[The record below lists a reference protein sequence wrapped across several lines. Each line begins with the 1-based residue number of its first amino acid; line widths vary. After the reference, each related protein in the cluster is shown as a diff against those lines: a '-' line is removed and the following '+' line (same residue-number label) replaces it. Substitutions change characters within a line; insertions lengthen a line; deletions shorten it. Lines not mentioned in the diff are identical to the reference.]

1 MKNDPCSG
9 KVYLV
14 GAGPGDP
21 RLITL
26 RGIECLQQAEVVL
39 FDYLVNPKILDY
51 APKTAELIPLG
62 HHEGDRG
69 MSAESIV
76 ETMVAEARQGKTVVR
91 LKNGDPVVFGR
102 FAEEIAAL
110 DVASI
115 PLEVV
120 PGVTAGLA
128 AAGYAEI
135 PVTHGWKSSAV
146 ALVTGHE
153 RADKSAP
160 GLDYAALARFPG
172 TLIFY
177 MGVSSAPRWSA
188 ALIKEG
194 KSPDTPVAIV
204 RRCSWPDQEIAFCT
218 LGTVAETLSTSSIR
232 PPAVILVG
240 DVVGVARKKG
250 ITS

>member
-1 MKNDPCSG
+1 MKKDSCAG
-9 KVYLV
+9 KVFLV

-26 RGIECLQQAEVVL
+26 RGMECLQQADLVI
-39 FDYLVNPKILDY
+39 FDYLVNPQLLDH
-51 APKTAELIPLG
+51 APTTAERISLG
-62 HHEGDRG
+62 HHGTGRE
-69 MSAESIV
+69 MSPDLVNAKMIDG
-76 ETMVAEARQGKTVVR
+76 ARCGKTVVR

-102 FAEEIAAL
+102 FAEEIGAL
-110 DVASI
+110 VEAGI
-115 PLEVV
+115 PLEIV

-128 AAGYAEI
+128 AADYARI
-135 PVTHGWKSSAV
+135 PVTHGWKASAV

-177 MGVSSAPRWSA
+177 MGVSSVSEWSEE
-188 ALIKEG
+188 LIKEG
-194 KSPDTPVAIV
+194 KSPETSVAVV
-204 RRCSWPDQEIAFCT
+204 RRCSWPDQKITHCT
-218 LGTVAETLSTSSIR
+218 LGTVAQVVATHSIR

-240 DVVGVARKKG
+240 DVVGFTAEELH
-250 ITS
+250 

>member
-1 MKNDPCSG
+1 MKSDTCSG

-26 RGIECLQQAEVVL
+26 RGIECLEQAEVVI
-39 FDYLVNPKILDY
+39 FDYLVNEKILDH
-51 APKTAELIPLG
+51 APKSAELIPLG
-62 HHEGDRG
+62 HHGRGRG
-69 MSAESIV
+69 MSAESVIK
-76 ETMVAEARQGKTVVR
+76 TMVAEAQRGKTVVR
-91 LKNGDPVVFGR
+91 LKNGDPAVFGR
-102 FAEEIAAL
+102 LAEEIAAL
-110 DVASI
+110 VEAAI

-177 MGVSSAPRWSA
+177 MGISSAAQWSA

-194 KSPDTPVAIV
+194 KSPQTPVAIV

-218 LGTVAETLSTSSIR
+218 LGTVAEMLSTCSIH

-240 DVVGVARKKG
+240 DVVELAHKKEQ
-250 ITS
+250 

>member
-1 MKNDPCSG
+1 
-9 KVYLV
+9 
-14 GAGPGDP
+14 
-21 RLITL
+21 
-26 RGIECLQQAEVVL
+26 
-39 FDYLVNPKILDY
+39 
-51 APKTAELIPLG
+51 
-62 HHEGDRG
+62 
-69 MSAESIV
+69 MSAESVIKK
-76 ETMVAEARQGKTVVR
+76 MVAEAQRGKTVVR
-91 LKNGDPVVFGR
+91 LKNGDPAVFGR
-102 FAEEIAAL
+102 LAEEIAAL
-110 DVASI
+110 DEAEI

-160 GLDYAALARFPG
+160 ELDYAALARFPG

-177 MGVSSAPRWSA
+177 MGVSTAPQWSA

-194 KSPDTPVAIV
+194 KSPKTPVAIV

-218 LGTVAETLSTSSIR
+218 LGTVAEMLSTCSIL

-240 DVVGVARKKG
+240 DVVELANKKEH
-250 ITS
+250 